1 LITAYRTT
9 TAKSERDREK
19 KKEARK
25 RKRKEKKTPT
35 HVALTKAELA
45 ARRKGLSPLFLVLA
59 SIVRPSAFSL
69 LHFDDL

>member
-1 LITAYRTT
+1 VRGT
-9 TAKSERDREK
+9 EK
-19 KKEARK
+19 KKKKPGRGK
-25 RKRKEKKTPT
+25 GKKKKTPT

>member
-1 LITAYRTT
+1 MRGT
-9 TAKSERDREK
+9 EK
-19 KKEARK
+19 KKKKPGRGK
-25 RKRKEKKTPT
+25 GKKKKTPT